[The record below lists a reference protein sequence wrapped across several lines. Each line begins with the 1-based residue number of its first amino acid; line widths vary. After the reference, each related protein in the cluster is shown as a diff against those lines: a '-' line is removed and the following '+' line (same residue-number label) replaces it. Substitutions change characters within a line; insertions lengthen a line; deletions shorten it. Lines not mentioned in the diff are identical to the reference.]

1 MTPNR
6 RISHRWAGIYD
17 IRSSKTIWKKKA
29 ICSNANTIPQSTV
42 MKQGIVLYAQHA
54 SRISSHR
61 LACCNFSI
69 SVDSLV
75 FTFSLLFSWTYALRL
90 WSRIFL
96 VFHYRLILLLFF
108 FLILFF
114 VNRNLEVRLSYFKL
128 SLLWLCS
135 VFYALLLLENYT
147 SNSYYNEVK
156 KYGYTNVWTII
167 YLQLDTLSE
176 SYSVFPFSEKEQHFP
191 PLLSIK
197 VCPRREVG
205 ITLGDWTERP
215 EINYLQPL
223 RLNRWN
229 SRRFTV

>member
-75 FTFSLLFSWTYALRL
+75 FTFSLLFSWTYGEALISYF
-90 WSRIFL
+90 SRVPLSINSSS
-96 VFHYRLILLLFF
+96 FF
-108 FLILFF
+108 FNIIF

-156 KYGYTNVWTII
+156 KYGYTNVWTIVC
-167 YLQLDTLSE
+167 LQLDTLSE